1 MTYYG
6 NKELA
11 ESFRTVRKNTIAVA
25 EDIPADKYDFR
36 PTPDSRSVA
45 ELLRHIAVTS
55 SGHFDMYSVKK
66 MTSFVGFDWGAYM
79 QEAQRAEQL
88 LKTKEQILEALRS
101 GGEQW
106 ASYVGSIPE
115 AEQARLITFSESSV
129 PPAKSRFETLL
140 SVKEH
145 EMHHRAQLMVL
156 ERMLGIV
163 PHLTRQMQE
172 RWSAAAAPKAKS
184 AGA

>member
-25 EDIPADKYDFR
+25 EDIPEAQYAFR
-36 PTPDSRSVA
+36 PTPESRSVA
-45 ELLRHIAVTS
+45 EVLRHIAVSTERS
-55 SGHFDMYSVKK
+55 HILHAVKK
-66 MTSFVGFDWGAYM
+66 MTTFVGFDWGAYM
-79 QEAQRAEQL
+79 QKVQQEEAQLGTRA
-88 LKTKEQILEALRS
+88 QILEALRS
-101 GGEQW
+101 SGEKW
-106 ASYVGSIPE
+106 AAYLDSVSE
-115 AEQARLITFSESSV
+115 DEQAQGVTFAEGAV
-129 PPAKSRFETLL
+129 PKTRFEMYL

-156 ERMLGIV
+156 ERLLGIV

-172 RWSAAAAPKAKS
+172 RWSATAPKPAVS
-184 AGA
+184 

>member
-25 EDIPADKYDFR
+25 EDIPEDKYGFR

-45 ELLRHIAVTS
+45 ELLRHIAVTAT
-55 SGHFDMYSVKK
+55 GHYDMYATKK

-79 QEAQRAEQL
+79 QKAQQEEQKL
-88 LKTKEQILEALRS
+88 QTKAQILQALRS

-106 ASYVGSIPE
+106 ATYVGSAPE
-115 AEQARLITFSESSV
+115 AELERLITFSESSV

-145 EMHHRAQLMVL
+145 EMHHRGQLMVI
-156 ERMLGIV
+156 ERLLGIV
-163 PHLTRQMQE
+163 PHLTRE
-172 RWSAAAAPKAKS
+172 RQARMAPPAAAKK

>member
-11 ESFRTVRKNTIAVA
+11 ESFRTVRKNTLAIA
-25 EDIPADKYDFR
+25 EDIPEDKYGFR

-45 ELLRHIAVTS
+45 EVLRHIAVACQ
-55 SGHFDMYSVKK
+55 GYYDLHAVRK
-66 MTSFVGFDWGAYM
+66 MASFVGFNWPGFMQAG
-79 QEAQRAEQL
+79 QEAEKKLQ
-88 LKTKEQILEALRS
+88 TKAQIIEALRS
-101 GGEQW
+101 SGKAW
-106 ASYVGSIPE
+106 ASYLESVPE
-115 AEQARLITFSESSV
+115 AERAQTITFSEGAV
-129 PPAKSRFETLL
+129 PPAKSRFEMFL

-156 ERMLGIV
+156 ERLLGIV
-163 PHLTRQMQE
+163 PHLTRE
-172 RWSAAAAPKAKS
+172 RLARTAAAAPAAKP

>member
-11 ESFRTVRKNTIAVA
+11 DSFRTVRKNTIATA
-25 EDIPADKYDFR
+25 EDIPENKYDFR
-36 PTPDSRSVA
+36 ASPDSRSVA
-45 ELLRHIAVTS
+45 EVLRHIAVSTRGS
-55 SGHFDMYSVKK
+55 HKLHAIAK
-66 MTSFVGFDWGAYM
+66 TTSFVGFDWSTYM
-79 QEAQRAEQL
+79 QKVQQEEQQL
-88 LKTKEQILEALRS
+88 ATKAQILDALRS
-101 GGEQW
+101 SGEAW
-106 ASYVGSIPE
+106 ASYLDSVPE
-115 AEQARLITFSESSV
+115 AEQAQGVTFSEGAA
-129 PPAKSRFETLL
+129 PKTRFEMYL

-172 RWSAAAAPKAKS
+172 RWSAAAAAKP